1 VNEKRI
7 RRLMWLMGLVAIY
20 QKPNTPLT
28 HACMCE
34 RGQGGERTQD
44 SPLSAAWVAG
54 RAAQSGLARTS
65 RDIAFAMPCRA
76 VDITYLP
83 MRRRFLYL
91 VAIHC
96 PTVVCLQTMRGMDWH
111 TRTILA

>member
-1 VNEKRI
+1 
-7 RRLMWLMGLVAIY
+7 M
-20 QKPNTPLT
+20 
-28 HACMCE
+28 
-34 RGQGGERTQD
+34 
-44 SPLSAAWVAG
+44 
-54 RAAQSGLARTS
+54 RTS

-83 MRRRFLYL
+83 MRREFLYL

-111 TRTILA
+111 TRTVLAWRISNTLEAEFCPSRQICFTNRLPGNGAMR